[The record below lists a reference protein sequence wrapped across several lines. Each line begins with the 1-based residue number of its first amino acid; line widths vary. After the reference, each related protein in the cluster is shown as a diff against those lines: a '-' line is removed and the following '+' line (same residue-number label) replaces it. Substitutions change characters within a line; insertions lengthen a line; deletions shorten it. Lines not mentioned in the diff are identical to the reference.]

1 MIYWS
6 YIFISKKHA
15 ALQYGYCCNNA
26 NDFFQEIAKA
36 DLKSLQEQYESLKV
50 EVSDLEG
57 KSGKLDQLYSEQDAI
72 LDKVFGG
79 AYGRYGH

>member
-1 MIYWS
+1 M
-6 YIFISKKHA
+6 
-15 ALQYGYCCNNA
+15 
-26 NDFFQEIAKA
+26 
-36 DLKSLQEQYESLKV
+36 KSLQEQYESLKV